1 MMMANYD
8 NNHHHHR
15 SFPSYVVG
23 YGDVDADDGPPGNN
37 NNNRPKTSNIY
48 DVLASSDSSSG
59 FAATVA
65 SGGAV
70 GVRILQQPFDI
81 SPTSTSTAHTA
92 FKSPGGMAA
101 SLEFPFTFS
110 QYKELQRQVM
120 IFKYM
125 KASIAVPLDLLIPT
139 IGSSSVSVATHSASN
154 LFISCLFYYINYG
167 MGCLVFFVHVAID
180 VKFMV
185 FWVVW
190 TVGRFSGRA
199 DVEPGRCRRT
209 DGKKWRCSRDAAP
222 DQKYCERHLHRGR
235 PRSRK
240 PVELPNKKTRHTL
253 SQAHPS
259 SSSTTH
265 PQFVAQPLN
274 QNQTTCF
281 LGQPSE
287 KAAPVW
293 PFTSVSSYKE
303 TRTSD
308 WDMNELIPLAD
319 QQWHHLMQIGTATE
333 GSLFNAV
340 NQSYDKEPLNLISCP
355 NFGPAEDQQRNTSPW
370 LLNPEIVPL
379 EKSPPRG
386 FIDAWSTAVSND
398 HHANTGTETSVN
410 GKLTISSLSLSMG
423 INSFRDNETG
433 PIRMGL
439 GVCEYDQ
446 ENQEYASKCH
456 LSSWLAPASTPGG
469 PLAEV
474 LRPSAT
480 ASSPVAGN
488 GNSCSPA
495 MTAVSSPSGVLQKA
509 LASWSDSSGSSSPTI
524 VCSRAKPEI
533 GLMLA

>member
-8 NNHHHHR
+8 NHHHHR

-23 YGDVDADDGPPGNN
+23 YDDVDADDGPTGNN

-48 DVLASSDSSSG
+48 DVLASSDCSSG

-139 IGSSSVSVATHSASN
+139 IGSPSVSVASQSA
-154 LFISCLFYYINYG
+154 
-167 MGCLVFFVHVAID
+167 M
-180 VKFMV
+180 
-185 FWVVW
+185 
-190 TVGRFSGRA
+190 GRFSGRA

-240 PVELPNKKTRHTL
+240 PVELPNKKTRHTP

-259 SSSTTH
+259 SSTSTH

-281 LGQPSE
+281 LGQPSQ
-287 KAAPVW
+287 KAAPFW

-303 TRTSD
+303 PRTSD

-355 NFGPAEDQQRNTSPW
+355 NFSPAEDQQRNTSPW
-370 LLNPEIVPL
+370 LLNPEIVPV

-386 FIDAWSTAVSND
+386 FIDAWSTAVSDD
-398 HHANTGTETSVN
+398 HHANTGTETSDN
-410 GKLTISSLSLSMG
+410 GKLTLSSLSLSMG

-439 GVCEYDQ
+439 GVCGYDQ
-446 ENQEYASKCH
+446 ENHEYASKCH